1 MLESWYI
8 LVYNMEEDKVN
19 NEITK
24 ESEELENI
32 VNEKYVNIW
41 SYWYFC

>member
-41 SYWYFC
+41 S

>member
-1 MLESWYI
+1 MLYNMLESWYI

-41 SYWYFC
+41 S